1 MTPFSRTLINFLL
14 FTVSVYGQNFQ
25 KEKIN
30 NITSNRTASIS
41 QDSLGFLWFGTDEG
55 LNKYDGIENRQ
66 YKSNIF
72 DEKTISSNRIRDIY
86 IDKNNNVW
94 ILNDRGLDL
103 YRN

>member
-1 MTPFSRTLINFLL
+1 MTFFFRSLINTFLL
-14 FTVSVYGQNFQ
+14 FTVFIYSQNFQ
-25 KEKIN
+25 KEKIS

-41 QDSLGFLWFGTDEG
+41 QDSLGFLWLGTDEG

-72 DEKTISSNRIRDIY
+72 DEKTLSSNRIRDIY

-94 ILNDRGLDL
+94 ILNDRGL
-103 YRN
+103 